1 MRLELVAD
9 RKKELKAIDAEGA
22 RIWDELEALQKE
34 VRQPLTEWENRDKER
49 IAMSEQVWASILA
62 AIPDVEV
69 WNANLS
75 EFKRLTEQYGLDCRT
90 FVRAEAERRG
100 YIYSKDSKCYVHPWK
115 MIACN
120 HPGRL
125 IGVGWRSGQLAC
137 VFASKNGPVRYES
150 VSHEI
155 PAQTAQ
161 KLVNSLYPDNLY
173 NQLIKSKGV
182 QMVKVG

>member
-1 MRLELVAD
+1 MEIERITA
-9 RKKELKAIDAEGA
+9 KEF
-22 RIWDELEALQKE
+22 IWD
-34 VRQPLTEWENRDKER
+34 T
-49 IAMSEQVWASILA
+49 ILS
-62 AIPDVEV
+62 AIPDVGA
-69 WNANLS
+69 WNANLA
-75 EFKRLTEQYGLDCRT
+75 ELKRLVEEWGPECKTYI
-90 FVRAEAERRG
+90 AKEAERRG
-100 YIYSKDSKCYVHPWK
+100 YMWSKDSKCYVHPWK

-155 PAQTAQ
+155 PKETAQ
-161 KLVNSLYPDNLY
+161 KLVNSLYCDNLY
-173 NQLIKSKGV
+173 NQIIKNKGI